1 MRRVTSLAFA
11 LAALHA
17 GPALA
22 LEYWSAP
29 TNVAGGSLWTNH
41 IRVVDFDHD
50 GDLDVVVPNC
60 GGFFGLDGQGA
71 GAQAFVMLENDG
83 TGGLTDVTSSTLG
96 AAVTKA
102 VRQVAFGDIDGD
114 GDLDMFLPDANAA
127 TADRLYVNDG
137 TGVFD
142 DQAASRLPSALASRA
157 GAARFA
163 DLDGDGDLDLV
174 VANGYMSNAPDVLN
188 VYVNDGAGF
197 FTAGPAMPPLAAG
210 ADPDDLDLLDFDRD
224 FDLDILVNMHESS
237 VVLLRNDGGLA
248 FTDVT
253 SGVDE
258 TGAGYRYGPAVC
270 DIDGDGDLDILREN
284 VGGSNRDQALLNDG
298 AGVFTDTNIF
308 AQGSNP
314 TSDDNGFVCLD
325 ADHDGDFDA
334 LVVALPGAH
343 RLLIND
349 GGSLAAEPNAV
360 PDDAGNGLWADAGDM
375 NGDGRL
381 DIVAGYG
388 EPPLQNKLFLG
399 TGTAVDTLAP
409 SITHVASVAGA
420 DASADV
426 PMLFAVR
433 DAVVTDDGPRLTRAW
448 VQVSTLQ
455 GETQVDAAFMG
466 GDLFRAVV
474 PGLPPAT
481 TATVTPCAED
491 LAGNT
496 GCGSAQTLTTGSGGG
511 GAGPGGGNP
520 GGAAQGGD
528 GGGVVGGASVGGG
541 GAGGG
546 GGASAGGKT
555 FNAGGCSCEV
565 DGEAGAPEG
574 WLALALGALAL
585 RLGKR
590 RPRRA

>member
-1 MRRVTSLAFA
+1 MRRPLASVALLAVFA
-11 LAALHA
+11 PCTAHAAEFW
-17 GPALA
+17 G
-22 LEYWSAP
+22 AP
-29 TNVAGGSLWTNH
+29 TNVAGGALWTNH

-71 GAQAFVMLENDG
+71 GAQAFVLLENDG
-83 TGGLTDVTSSTLG
+83 TGGLTDVTTSALG
-96 AAVTKA
+96 AGLSKA

-114 GDLDMFLPDANAA
+114 GDVDMFVPDANAV

-137 TGVFD
+137 TGTFVD
-142 DQAASRLPSALASRA
+142 EAAARLPSGLASRA

-174 VANGYMSNAPDVLN
+174 VANGYMSNAPDALAI
-188 VYVNDGAGF
+188 YVNDGAGI

-210 ADPDDLDLLDFDRD
+210 ADPDDLDLLDIDRD

-237 VVLLRNDGGLA
+237 VVLLRNDGNLA

-284 VGGSNRDQALLNDG
+284 VGGSNRDQILLNDG
-298 AGVFTDTNIF
+298 AGVFTETNLF

-325 ADHDGDFDA
+325 ADNDGDFDA

-343 RLLIND
+343 RLLLND
-349 GGSLAAEPNAV
+349 AGTLTVEAGAV
-360 PDDAGNGLWADAGDM
+360 ADDAANGLWADVGDM

-388 EPPLQNKLFLG
+388 EPPQQNKIFLG
-399 TGTAVDTLAP
+399 TGAAIDTLP
-409 SITHVASVAGA
+409 PVITHVESLAGA

-426 PMLFAVR
+426 VLRFAVR

-448 VQVSTLQ
+448 AQVSTFQ
-455 GETQVDAAFMG
+455 GETQLDAAFMG
-466 GDLFRAVV
+466 GDVFRVV
-474 PGLPPAT
+474 LPGLPPAT

-496 GCGSAQTLTTGSGGG
+496 GCGSAQTLTTGGGGG
-511 GAGPGGGNP
+511 GAGPGGASP

-528 GGGVVGGASVGGG
+528 GGGAVGGG
-541 GAGGG
+541 AQGGAAPGGEG
-546 GGASAGGKT
+546 GGAQGGKT
-555 FNAGGCSCEV
+555 FNAGGCSCEL
-565 DGEAGAPEG
+565 DGEATGTEG

-585 RLGKR
+585 RLGR
-590 RPRRA
+590 RRRA